1 MKNCCDIRA
10 DVTAH
15 QRRVLRVVLA
25 INVAMFFIEFLG
37 GLVGRSTALLADSV
51 DMLGYSIVYGFSL
64 YVLWVAA
71 PCGRRAARC

>member
-1 MKNCCDIRA
+1 MA
-10 DVTAH
+10 GGAAGGVTAH